1 MHRIPHC
8 PNPLCPSNK
17 AESEIKPSFRKK
29 GFESNKRQE
38 KIQRY
43 QCKNCRQTF
52 NINVFD
58 INYYAHKSIDY
69 KRLVDAMISSSGIRD
84 MARQF
89 RCSPSLI
96 QNRIDR
102 LARKAMALF
111 AKLSETLELKEDVAA
126 DGLES
131 FVLSQFFPTN
141 INILVGSKS
150 QFIYYFNSFF
160 FHRKGRT
167 TKAQKEKAKE
177 LYQRATFEKGAP
189 SRSFKELLDY
199 LAALLDRSYMT
210 DIILDTDKNQIY
222 HHQFVRHPKMEK
234 VIHRKTDSKEERNT
248 SNKLFPCNYI
258 DRQIRK
264 DQAEHVRETLQF
276 SRNISNSMNRFF
288 VYSFWHN
295 FMKPF
300 RINRKKSNLSSHGE
314 AAGIDPIII
323 GKIKEDLFD
332 GTRSLYFS
340 VKNSLNPFQQDLW
353 EKRLLNPLHCKA
365 V

>member
-1 MHRIPHC
+1 M
-8 PNPLCPSNK
+8 
-17 AESEIKPSFRKK
+17 AESKIKSSFRKK
-29 GFESNKRQE
+29 GFERNKHEE

-43 QCKNCRQTF
+43 QCKHCWHTF
-52 NINVFD
+52 NVNVFN
-58 INYYAHKSIDY
+58 INYYAHKHISY
-69 KRLVDAMISSSGIRD
+69 KRLVNSMISSSGIRD

-111 AKLSETLELKEDVAA
+111 VTLSDTLEIKEDLAA

-160 FHRKGRT
+160 FHRKGRMT
-167 TKAQKEKAKE
+167 NKQKKKAQD
-177 LYQRATFEKGAP
+177 LYQRAHFEKGAP
-189 SRSFKELLDY
+189 SRAFKELLDY
-199 LAALLDRSYMT
+199 LAILMDRSSNKEL
-210 DIILDTDKNQIY
+210 ILDTDENKIY
-222 HHQFVRHPKMEK
+222 HYQFTKHPKMKK
-234 VIHRKTDSKEERNT
+234 VIHRKTNSKEERNT

-276 SRNISNSMNRFF
+276 ARNMSNSMNRFF

-300 RINRKKSNLSSHGE
+300 RINRSKSFYSTHGE
-314 AAGIDPIII
+314 AAG
-323 GKIKEDLFD
+323 
-332 GTRSLYFS
+332 
-340 VKNSLNPFQQDLW
+340 
-353 EKRLLNPLHCKA
+353 
-365 V
+365 